1 MADYTVLPIGTT
13 DAGEIAVC
21 VHCGRNGLVEVT
33 NGMTFY
39 VHKTG
44 EGMKGEDVPLI
55 GWDQCPVPLE
65 IPTSY

>member
-1 MADYTVLPIGTT
+1 MADYTVLPIGPT

-39 VHKTG
+39 VHATG
-44 EGMKGEDVPLI
+44 AHFKPEGIPMF
-55 GWDQCPVPLE
+55 GWDQCPRPLP
-65 IPTSY
+65 IPTNY